1 MSVYNKDEDIIVD
14 EKHPIVGFILT
25 VLLLAGC
32 PIFWIIFFKLL
43 FNVYETNAS
52 NMLDYYTAVFLGSF
66 IGFLMQLISILKATI
81 KDSRQIAIARR
92 KKFLENCKVSFSFAI
107 KCHFYDIKEYGIG
120 YFIYSLIIF
129 STFITILYSIYGI
142 ITC

>member
-52 NMLDYYTAVFLGSF
+52 NMLDYYTALFLGSF

-92 KKFLENCKVSFSFAI
+92 KKFLENCKI
-107 KCHFYDIKEYGIG
+107 M
-120 YFIYSLIIF
+120 
-129 STFITILYSIYGI
+129 
-142 ITC
+142 